1 MSKPKIL
8 IVEDETIIAMEL
20 AMQLHGLGYEPV
32 GHATQ
37 GQQAIEMAGQLRP
50 DLVLM
55 DIYLAGAMG
64 GITAAKIIR
73 ILYGVPSVFL
83 SAFAETAFTGSDNLA
98 QAELD
103 EPAGYLSKPYEAHEL
118 HAVIEAALKR

>member
-1 MSKPKIL
+1 MKIL
-8 IVEDETIIAMEL
+8 LVEDARSVVRVMTARLSSYGHDVVHAENGLL
-20 AMQLHGLGYEPV
+20 AVDMFERV
-32 GHATQ
+32 S
-37 GQQAIEMAGQLRP
+37 P